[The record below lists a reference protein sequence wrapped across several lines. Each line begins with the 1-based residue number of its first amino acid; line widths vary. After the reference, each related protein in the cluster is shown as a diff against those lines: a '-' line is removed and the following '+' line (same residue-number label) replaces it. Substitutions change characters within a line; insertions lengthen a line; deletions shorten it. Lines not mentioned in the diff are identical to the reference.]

1 MGDTFRVEAVGAG
14 AGAPWYPAPILTLLR
29 RPGMSAAALV
39 MSGAVL
45 AGAAP
50 SAHPTDIVP
59 TPPLPGGSWAVK
71 AGARELFVD
80 DAGVAS
86 MDPTLTAT
94 FHTPKKKGAV
104 IRPHAY
110 DATPDSS
117 DVSCQVRCAPI
128 WLEEEK
134 RFRFLVAN
142 CNGTHPGAFW
152 YTSADGYQWVV
163 EPNGLSIHN
172 TACVAPPRGTHPG
185 SLGHP
190 APRPCT
196 GPARAASVSVVVFLG
211 AGRTQ
216 VPRTWWCTIPRTR
229 TPARATKA

>member
-1 MGDTFRVEAVGAG
+1 
-14 AGAPWYPAPILTLLR
+14 
-29 RPGMSAAALV
+29 MSAAALV
-39 MSGAVL
+39 MSAAVL

-50 SAHPTDIVP
+50 SAHASMDPG
-59 TPPLPGGSWAVK
+59 PLPGGPWAVK

-110 DATPDSS
+110 DATPDG

-152 YTSADGYQWVV
+152 YTSADGY
-163 EPNGLSIHN
+163 
-172 TACVAPPRGTHPG
+172 
-185 SLGHP
+185 
-190 APRPCT
+190 
-196 GPARAASVSVVVFLG
+196 
-211 AGRTQ
+211 
-216 VPRTWWCTIPRTR
+216 
-229 TPARATKA
+229 

>member
-1 MGDTFRVEAVGAG
+1 
-14 AGAPWYPAPILTLLR
+14 
-29 RPGMSAAALV
+29 MSAAALV
-39 MSGAVL
+39 MSAAVL

-50 SAHPTDIVP
+50 SAHPTAGTSAAP
-59 TPPLPGGSWAVK
+59 ATPPGGPLPGGPWAVK
-71 AGARELFVD
+71 AGVRELFVD

-86 MDPTLTAT
+86 MDPTLAAT

-110 DATPDSS
+110 DATP

-152 YTSADGYQWVV
+152 YTSADGYQWVA

-172 TACVAPPRGTHPG
+172 TACVTLPPRAPPP
-185 SLGHP
+185 P
-190 APRPCT
+190 P
-196 GPARAASVSVVVFLG
+196 PARA
-211 AGRTQ
+211 
-216 VPRTWWCTIPRTR
+216 VP
-229 TPARATKA
+229 TPPTPDPSAHWSRP